1 MPIMTTFF
9 FAVLLVLLVL
19 ALMTLAVVDDR
30 QPITAQSPGK
40 FSAIAFVVAAILALV
55 TFLAII

>member
-1 MPIMTTFF
+1 MTAFF

-19 ALMTLAVVDDR
+19 ALITLAVVDVR
-30 QPITAQSPGK
+30 QPITAQSSGK
-40 FSAIAFVVAAILALV
+40 FTAIALVVAVILALV